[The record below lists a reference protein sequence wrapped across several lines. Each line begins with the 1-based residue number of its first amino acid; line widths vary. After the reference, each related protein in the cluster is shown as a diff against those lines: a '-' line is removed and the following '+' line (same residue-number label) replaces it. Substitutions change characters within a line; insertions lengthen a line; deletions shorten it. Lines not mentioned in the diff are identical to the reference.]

1 MNNLYDNGTT
11 ILGRKDMVYKYLIDN
26 GEETWEIEDILHD
39 IEDLEEDTIVAINYD
54 LGMGYSIDYW
64 NSRDRIERGEE

>member
-1 MNNLYDNGTT
+1 MNNLYDNGTMV
-11 ILGRKDMVYKYLIDN
+11 LGRKDKVYKYLIDN
-26 GEETWEIEDILHD
+26 AEETWEIEDILHD

-64 NSRDRIERGEE
+64 DSKDRIEREEE